1 MDVAQSELFPPL
13 ICALPPVS
21 QIDQEC
27 TIFSGV
33 TYLGAGN
40 INAPKSNMELQRKMS
55 EMNQSSDDVGLR
67 VSVSIPNC
75 SDGFVVLHDAATAA
89 HIASY
94 EVTRILFY
102 SRGTVDTKDK
112 ACFAFT
118 LSRGDCQ
125 ETAIFQCHVFRC
137 HIPEAVSQVSGECW
151 LGPFPWIVLISLGL

>member
-1 MDVAQSELFPPL
+1 MWPRASCNTPL

-137 HIPEAVSQVSGECW
+137 HIPEAVSQVSGECG